1 MISSPLALVGIVALA
16 LLLIAWSV
24 SYRQLRALRKQE
36 RQLAAGMA
44 ELTLKL
50 TSEKEETRRA
60 QQAIDAQVKQLEEL
74 DKAKAQFFGN
84 VAHECRTRLMMIIGP
99 LEDLRDGLHGPLP
112 SRVASEIQV
121 SIRNAHRLL
130 HLLNEM
136 LEMVKI
142 EAAQVELRP
151 RRADLAGLI
160 EGIADSFSRLAER
173 KRIDFRVESPPG
185 PIPLHFDQDVLEK
198 IVVNL
203 VANALKFTPNGGTVR
218 LTAGLVE
225 QVETDGGSGPEI
237 SVAVRDSGPGIA
249 AEELPY
255 IFERFYR
262 VDKSGSP
269 QPGTGIGLS
278 LTKDLV
284 DLHGGRVDVESEE
297 GFGTKFEVRIPVE
310 PADLAGIEELAVSAA
325 SDRMEETTADES
337 EGGEIVDEAAGMGA
351 AAHATVPDDAAVG
364 EEDVTTVLLVEDDED
379 MRSYMR
385 RHLAS
390 QYRVLEA
397 EDGEAVT
404 QDPELSYI
412 PVILLTA
419 SADNEDKIEGLESGA
434 HDYLFKPIEM
444 KELRAKIKNLLDSR
458 KRLLDRVGAEK
469 ASTDKTLHASPV
481 EVVSA
486 DDALLQRIKS
496 VIETHLG
503 NEDFSVESLAEK
515 VGLSRGHLH
524 RRLRELLKQPPTDV
538 IRTIRLERAAHL
550 LEGRAGSVSEVAYA
564 TGFKSVAHFSKCFKD
579 KYGHSPSQHIG
590 ASSSRI

>member
-24 SYRQLRALRKQE
+24 SYRRLRALRKQE
-36 RQLAAGMA
+36 RQLAAG
-44 ELTLKL
+44 
-50 TSEKEETRRA
+50 A
-60 QQAIDAQVKQLEEL
+60 QQAIDAQVKQLQEL

-84 VAHECRTRLMMIIGP
+84 VAHECRTRLIMIIGP

-225 QVETDGGSGPEI
+225 QIETDGESGPEI
-237 SVAVRDSGPGIA
+237 SIAVRDSGPGIA

-262 VDKSGSP
+262 VDKTGSP

-297 GFGTKFEVRIPVE
+297 GFGTKFEVWIPVE
-310 PADLAGIEELAVSAA
+310 AVDLAGIEKLAVSAV
-325 SDRMEETTADES
+325 SDRAEETTADES
-337 EGGEIVDEAAGMGA
+337 EAEGEVGGIGAIDEAAGMGA
-351 AAHATVPDDAAVG
+351 A
-364 EEDVTTVLLVEDDED
+364 
-379 MRSYMR
+379 R
-385 RHLAS
+385 R
-390 QYRVLEA
+390 
-397 EDGEAVT
+397 
-404 QDPELSYI
+404 
-412 PVILLTA
+412 
-419 SADNEDKIEGLESGA
+419 
-434 HDYLFKPIEM
+434 
-444 KELRAKIKNLLDSR
+444 
-458 KRLLDRVGAEK
+458 
-469 ASTDKTLHASPV
+469 
-481 EVVSA
+481 
-486 DDALLQRIKS
+486 
-496 VIETHLG
+496 
-503 NEDFSVESLAEK
+503 
-515 VGLSRGHLH
+515 RGRHH
-524 RRLRELLKQPPTDV
+524 GPP
-538 IRTIRLERAAHL
+538 
-550 LEGRAGSVSEVAYA
+550 G
-564 TGFKSVAHFSKCFKD
+564 
-579 KYGHSPSQHIG
+579 
-590 ASSSRI
+590 